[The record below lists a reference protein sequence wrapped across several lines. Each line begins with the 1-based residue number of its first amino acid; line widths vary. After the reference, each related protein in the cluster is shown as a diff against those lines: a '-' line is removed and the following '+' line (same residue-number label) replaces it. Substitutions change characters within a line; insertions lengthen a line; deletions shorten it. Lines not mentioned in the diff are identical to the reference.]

1 LKIVQI
7 VTRSDNIGGAQVHL
21 RDLSLELLN
30 RGHSVQV
37 LVGGKGPF
45 LLEMERCGIPVRSL
59 KHLIRPVNPWRDVL
73 AFLELRRLLRLLEP
87 DLAATH
93 TSKAGVI
100 GRLAA
105 WSLGIPAVYTAHGWS
120 FIQEAGPIMKRVYAL
135 AEKFA
140 GLLSAGVITV
150 SEYDRSFCLKHRI
163 LPPEKVATVHNGIPD
178 VPYIPSEQDTEIPW
192 LIMVARLERP
202 KNHIALLKALALL
215 QHLEWEMNLVG
226 DGPLRSDIEQA
237 VSRLGLTGRVNLLGA
252 RGDVPDLLR
261 KFQIFVLCSD
271 MEGLPISILEA
282 MRSGLP
288 VIASDVGGVAEMVDH
303 GVNGFLVR
311 KGCVEE
317 LAGRL
322 EVLVRGKELRRRMG
336 AASRQK
342 YEELFHLSGM
352 VDGTLAVYHEVRENS
367 AQ

>member
-1 LKIVQI
+1 MRRLSLPPWQESCLTAFSLILSTGGTFGYYWPCRGCRGEGVKPLKIVQI

-73 AFLELRRLLRLLEP
+73 AFLELRRLLRLLDP

-215 QHLEWEMNLVG
+215 QHLEWEMNLWETV
-226 DGPLRSDIEQA
+226 LSA
-237 VSRLGLTGRVNLLGA
+237 VTLNRLFPGWG
-252 RGDVPDLLR
+252 
-261 KFQIFVLCSD
+261 
-271 MEGLPISILEA
+271 
-282 MRSGLP
+282 
-288 VIASDVGGVAEMVDH
+288 
-303 GVNGFLVR
+303 
-311 KGCVEE
+311 
-317 LAGRL
+317 
-322 EVLVRGKELRRRMG
+322 
-336 AASRQK
+336 
-342 YEELFHLSGM
+342 
-352 VDGTLAVYHEVRENS
+352 
-367 AQ
+367 